1 MLSKLCASWLVIL
14 VLSPFT
20 APFSTCD
27 PARPLRDTSRGVPR
41 VPRVLAMAVVDT
53 SVALVPTRVKA
64 RQPRPVARERQSAR
78 VERLSAFDLRRFED
92 SLGPLQR
99 HEGLHTILRL

>member
-20 APFSTCD
+20 ASFSTCD
-27 PARPLRDTSRGVPR
+27 PARPTRDTSRSVPR
-41 VPRVLAMAVVDT
+41 VPRVLATAALDT

-64 RQPRPVARERQSAR
+64 RQPRPVARERQSVCVA
-78 VERLSAFDLRRFED
+78 RLSAFDHRRFEA
-92 SLGPLQR
+92 LGPLQTQQ
-99 HEGLHTILRL
+99 GLHTILRL